1 MRLQVFEFNM
11 LPTNTYVVWD
21 DSGEAAVIDPGCYGP
36 AEQQELARFV
46 DSEGLTVRHILC
58 THFHFDH
65 VFGVPFAE
73 AKWGLT
79 CEAHGGDSWWAEH
92 NADEVRAFGIPYPG
106 TPPSIGQLLAD
117 GDVVRFGQT
126 ELRCIHTPGHSKGS
140 ICFYDA
146 ADGVLFAGDTLF
158 AYGGMGRTDLHG
170 GDYGELIH
178 SVRTRLF
185 TLPETTVVYP
195 GHGPSTTIRT
205 ERAFHNI

>member
-1 MRLQVFEFNM
+1 MRLKVLEFNM

-21 DSGEAAVIDPGCYGP
+21 DSGEAVVIDPGCYGTS
-36 AEQQELARFV
+36 EQRELARFV
-46 DSEGLTVRHILC
+46 DGEGLTVRHILC

-73 AKWGLT
+73 AHWGVV
-79 CEAHGGDSWWAEH
+79 CEAHGGDSWWADH

-106 TPPSIGQLLAD
+106 TPPSIGRLLTD
-117 GDVVRFGQT
+117 GEVIRFGQT
-126 ELRCIHTPGHSKGS
+126 ELRCIHTPGHSKGGV
-140 ICFYDA
+140 CFYCPDE
-146 ADGVLFAGDTLF
+146 GVLFAGDTLF

-178 SVRTRLF
+178 AIRTRLF
-185 TLPETTVVYP
+185 TLPEDTVVYP

-205 ERAFHNI
+205 ERMFHNL